1 MTESK
6 ENKELKEKNSKDKY
20 SKDKYFAIIYLKGGC
35 SNGNTEI
42 NLEDRSAWMYY
53 IEFISTK
60 KNIQVTDRSL
70 EHYVLEATT
79 MKSQNRMTLEVMK
92 EAMKEAIN
100 SKINKNKLL
109 FVTDY
114 RNLAKGINCWKRNW
128 KINNYK
134 TSDNK
139 FIVDKE
145 LWKKIIKTYEKH
157 FPQSKVL
164 LITKKNKKYFP
175 QFIDGMQKVTEYV
188 NGKTKFNK

>member
-6 ENKELKEKNSKDKY
+6 ENKELKEKY
-20 SKDKYFAIIYLKGGC
+20 SKDKYFAVVYLKGDC
-35 SNGNTEI
+35 SNGNIEI

-53 IEFISTK
+53 IEFIFTK
-60 KNIQVTDRSL
+60 KTIQVTDRSL

-79 MKSQNRMTLEVMK
+79 MKSQNRMTLEV
-92 EAMKEAIN
+92 MKEAIN

-134 TSDNK
+134 NSHNK
-139 FIVDKE
+139 SISED
-145 LWKKIIKTYEKH
+145 
-157 FPQSKVL
+157 QSFFNFLGVSVS
-164 LITKKNKKYFP
+164 
-175 QFIDGMQKVTEYV
+175 QFK
-188 NGKTKFNK
+188 